1 MLPPLQVDTDKAG
14 KDSDH
19 NTVILPPITIS
30 NDGKTVKRPVVTR
43 PPMKKFEEFFCPHT
57 WDEVL
62 NVENKI
68 SLTSEFS
75 LAFEGNR

>member
-1 MLPPLQVDTDKAG
+1 MPPLQVDTDKAG

-19 NTVILPPITIS
+19 ILPPITIS
-30 NDGKTVKRPVVTR
+30 NDGGKKKRPVFTR

-62 NVENKI
+62 NVENI
-68 SLTSEFS
+68 DHNTAIQIEL
-75 LAFEGNR
+75 N